1 MTTHDENHITR
12 TSPQR
17 FAKGLIIIVITLS
30 VLGYITVFHWK
41 DTASVPPP
49 VSAPPPSPE
58 TPASPPT
65 SEPTPALSPG
75 ASESANTGSSSS
87 APAGPAASAGPS
99 LSIPTGASTP
109 GNPSYAPDTL
119 TVAKGDVITVTND
132 DTVPHTVTSGDGPQD
147 PNSAKLFDTSII
159 MAGETAQI
167 ETASLEADNYAFYC
181 TVHPFMKGTITV
193 Q

>member
-1 MTTHDENHITR
+1 MTTHDETHITK

-17 FAKGLIIIVITLS
+17 FMKGLIIIGITLS
-30 VLGYITVFHWK
+30 FLGYITIVYWA

-49 VSAPPPSPE
+49 VSAPPPAPP
-58 TPASPPT
+58 PAPT
-65 SEPTPALSPG
+65 NAPG
-75 ASESANTGSSSS
+75 TASETANTGATTASS
-87 APAGPAASAGPS
+87 ATAPASSGPSISIPAGAA
-99 LSIPTGASTP
+99 TP
-109 GNPSYAPDTL
+109 GNPAYAPDAL
-119 TVAKGDVITVTND
+119 TVTKGDVITVTND
-132 DTVPHTVTSGDGPQD
+132 DTAPHTATSGAGPED

-167 ETASLEADNYAFYC
+167 DTASLEAGDYAYHC

>member
-1 MTTHDENHITR
+1 MTTHDENHIIR

-30 VLGYITVFHWK
+30 VLGYVTVFHWE
-41 DTASVPPP
+41 DTASIPPP
-49 VSAPPPSPE
+49 VSAPPTPE
-58 TPASPPT
+58 RPASAPT
-65 SEPTPALSPG
+65 AEPTPGPAPG
-75 ASESANTGSSSS
+75 ASESATTGTSSSTT
-87 APAGPAASAGPS
+87 AAPAASAGPT
-99 LSIPTGASTP
+99 LSIPVGAATP
-109 GNPSYAPDTL
+109 GNPAYAPDTL

-132 DTVPHTVTSGDGPQD
+132 DTVPHTATSGDGPQD

-159 MAGETAQI
+159 MPAETAQI
-167 ETASLEADNYAFYC
+167 DTASLEADNYAFYC